1 MDNITSLQY
10 STTNGSMYYEGRFSK
25 LNTSS
30 FPWRMGFT
38 TESGDHRVFG
48 FLTNSGGSSVEAKG
62 PSSTPTASV
71 SVSLAL
77 NTDYKLAW
85 SMDTALATGEVRRSS
100 NGGAVSVSSAS
111 ALTVTGTPTYF
122 MFGQKGYGA
131 FFPAG
136 TIKAAKYWPT
146 TLPDAQLQ
154 AITA

>member
-1 MDNITSLQY
+1 
-10 STTNGSMYYEGRFSK
+10 MYYEGRFSK
-25 LNTSS
+25 LNTAS

-48 FLTNSGGSSVEAKG
+48 LLTNSGGSSIEAKG

-85 SMDTALATGEVRRSS
+85 SMDTALATGEIRSS
-100 NGGAVSVSSAS
+100 RNGGVVSVSSAT

-122 MFGQKGYGA
+122 MFGQKGYGQY
-131 FFPAG
+131 FPAG

-154 AITA
+154 VLTTG

>member
-25 LNTSS
+25 LNTAS

-48 FLTNSGGSSVEAKG
+48 LLTNSAGSSIEAKG

-71 SVSLAL
+71 GVSLAL

-85 SMDTALATGEVRRSS
+85 GMDTSLATGEVRRFI
-100 NGGAVSVSSAS
+100 NGGAVSVSGAT

-122 MFGQKGYGA
+122 MFGQKGYGLW
-131 FFPAG
+131 FPSG

-146 TLPDAQLQ
+146 TLSDTQLQ
-154 AITA
+154 AITT